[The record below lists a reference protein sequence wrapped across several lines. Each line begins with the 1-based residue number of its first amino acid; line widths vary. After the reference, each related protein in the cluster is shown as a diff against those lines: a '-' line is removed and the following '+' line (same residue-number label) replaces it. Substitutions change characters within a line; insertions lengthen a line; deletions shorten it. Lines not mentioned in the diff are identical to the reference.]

1 MNIRMFNFEKT
12 IANHKSIRYS
22 DGRDISKI
30 KELNIYKN
38 KNLSE
43 LKKRFDEKKNLEKH
57 LKK

>member
-12 IANHKSIRYS
+12 IVNHKSIRYS
-22 DGRDISKI
+22 DGRDKI

-43 LKKRFDEKKNLEKH
+43 LKKRFDEKKNLEEH